1 MKVIAIGTL
10 KGGTG
15 KTTMAFNLSGV
26 LAEDSKV
33 LMVDVDPQ
41 CNLSNNAGINIAM
54 SNTFSSREL
63 FADPPYPP
71 EKLIVK
77 HPIAALPNLDVI
89 PSNIYLIE
97 TENSMIN
104 QPARES
110 RMENY
115 IETYRAELEEY
126 DYVIIDTNPSMGL
139 INQNAFLAA
148 DSILLISDVDNNSRI
163 GVELFMFLWKK
174 IARAL
179 KKENNIK
186 ALILNRAD
194 VRTTLTGD
202 IWEYYKDEEDL
213 KNLLVEPPIKDRIAF
228 RRSALKKVPINLYPQ
243 GKESAAEMRKLVQSL
258 KERGVF

>member
-1 MKVIAIGTL
+1 MKTIAIGTL

-15 KTTMAFNLSGV
+15 KTTLAFNLSGV
-26 LAEDSKV
+26 LAEENKV
-33 LMVDVDPQ
+33 LMIDVDPQ

-54 SNTFSSREL
+54 SNTFSAREL
-63 FADPPYPP
+63 FADPPASPAQ
-71 EKLIVK
+71 LIVK
-77 HPIAALPNLDVI
+77 HPIPELPNLDVI

-97 TENSMIN
+97 TENGMIN
-104 QPARES
+104 KPARES
-110 RMENY
+110 ILANY
-115 IETYRAELEEY
+115 IDTYKEELSEY
-126 DYVIIDTNPSMGL
+126 DYIIIDTNPSMGL

-174 IARAL
+174 IAKAL

-194 VRTTLTGD
+194 SRTTLTGD
-202 IWEYYKDEEDL
+202 IWEYYRDEEDL
-213 KNLLVEPPIKDRIAF
+213 KGLLVEPPIKDRIAF
-228 RRSALKKVPINLYPQ
+228 RRAALKKVPINLYQ
-243 GKESAAEMRKLVQSL
+243 AGKESTAELRKLVEAL